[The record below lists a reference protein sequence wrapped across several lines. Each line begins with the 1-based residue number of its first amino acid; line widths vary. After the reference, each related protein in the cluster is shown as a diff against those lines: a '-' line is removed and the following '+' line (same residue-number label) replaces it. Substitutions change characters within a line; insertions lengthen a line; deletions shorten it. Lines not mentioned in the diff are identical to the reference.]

1 MEHVERHDAPCS
13 HHSAVAYSH
22 SGEHHYVGRSPHI
35 AVYAYGHGLLDTGI
49 ALTGIQLFAMLK
61 GRGRFSEILDFCPG
75 LTDKVLTRR
84 LKGLTNNKMICKGA
98 DW

>member
-13 HHSAVAYSH
+13 HHSAVAYRH
-22 SGEHHYVGRSPHI
+22 SREHHYVGRSPHI

-75 LTDKVLTRR
+75 LTDKVPTEVERP
-84 LKGLTNNKMICKGA
+84 
-98 DW
+98 DQQ